1 MWRIKALADPKGVL
15 ASDVILTRRS
25 DMHLQS
31 LKSISTIEIVM
42 NATQCIEYCEPVC
55 ASATHKCRCP
65 DLELNGVRHGYADL
79 W

>member
-31 LKSISTIEIVM
+31 MKSISTIEIVI
-42 NATQCIEYCEPVC
+42 NATQRIEYCEPVC
-55 ASATHKCRCP
+55 ASANTNAAVP
-65 DLELNGVRHGYADL
+65 TLS
-79 W
+79 